1 MQWSPEVTTGNLITM
16 PVLALLDTKFAL
28 PANVAVAWHVFPA
41 LMQFPAYAIV
51 TIPAAAGLTNAVAVN
66 ALPVYTKGPVPN
78 DTELVVGAL
87 LIVVIALALLDT

>member
-1 MQWSPEVTTGNLITM
+1 M
-16 PVLALLDTKFAL
+16 
-28 PANVAVAWHVFPA
+28 PANVAVAVHVFPA
-41 LMQFPAYAIV
+41 LVQSPENATVAE
-51 TIPAAAGLTNAVAVN
+51 PAAAGLTDAVAVN